1 MAIQFQPG
9 FCRAQLHCTPSG
21 RCGLRPPEWMDR
33 VRTSSPGSPSDRLS
47 RMASLREA
55 SFPGSGLFDLSSS
68 SLDEPRMEDLGLL
81 GFGSRPAQAATM
93 ASRFLKRER
102 SAVAKHF
109 SAPPGLRSAKLP
121 APTLGATGAQTRASV
136 VLMKAA
142 QMETKILGR
151 AKARTTQ
158 GDAESEPETASE
170 GPRRREEDVAGG
182 GAASLTFQARTLE
195 ACTAES
201 PAPGRE
207 GRRFLKTKG
216 PAARD
221 RAPQT
226 PGNESAPKPRAPDS
240 EAEKTP
246 VLGSPAE
253 SSRAGPHSCVG
264 LPSDKDQIWTRQI
277 PPSVKPPPTWRPP
290 LSGLHKV
297 PQTHVPRDPTPHAAL
312 LPISSPLVQ
321 PVSSTEVHSQLASY
335 PRRNI
340 AGPGKEVAS
349 DTGDDDQD
357 SDSLDDFRVNILS
370 LDDLA
375 AAVSDSNS
383 GQKGAGALGEDSSG
397 SSLTALA
404 PTSPQPQS
412 SGSPDV
418 AISGPQDWG
427 ISPGSE
433 SKSESEVV
441 EQLGSSVCSTKPESS
456 STAYSADFEPA
467 SWSSEAPDGMLNTVS
482 CSTGTEPPTMSGQPQ
497 ARLRARVTRRE
508 MAVQTLDATPA
519 SLWTEAIGL
528 ALGGTYVDPAPI
540 VPHTVSTDALEGA
553 GQGCLPLPQPRG
565 GQEVHPGPQA
575 SPVEH
580 SERCTGSRGVMSAGT
595 DSGPHQRHLGHYG
608 GEEPQV
614 AVMTGPGDAGPH
626 SQDPALEKGFIG
638 RQNSKTQKEV

>member
-383 GQKGAGALGEDSSG
+383 GQKHRDRATHHVGAATGQAPSKGHTEGDGCADPGCHPCQPVDRGHWPGLGRHLRGPCTHRPAHGQHRRLRSPDS
-397 SSLTALA
+397 
-404 PTSPQPQS
+404 PQS
-412 SGSPDV
+412 SPGGPRRPAEAAATPDAAV
-418 AISGPQDWG
+418 H
-427 ISPGSE
+427 PGQS
-433 SKSESEVV
+433 
-441 EQLGSSVCSTKPESS
+441 
-456 STAYSADFEPA
+456 
-467 SWSSEAPDGMLNTVS
+467 
-482 CSTGTEPPTMSGQPQ
+482 PPTY
-497 ARLRARVTRRE
+497 V
-508 MAVQTLDATPA
+508 AVA
-519 SLWTEAIGL
+519 
-528 ALGGTYVDPAPI
+528 
-540 VPHTVSTDALEGA
+540 GA